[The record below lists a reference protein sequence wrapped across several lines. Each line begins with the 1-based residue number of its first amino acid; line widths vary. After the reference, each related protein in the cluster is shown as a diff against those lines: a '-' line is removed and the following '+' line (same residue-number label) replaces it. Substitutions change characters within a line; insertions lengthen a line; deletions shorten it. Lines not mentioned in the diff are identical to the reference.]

1 VGASTAGDE
10 PGETTGVV
18 RGLIAD
24 LTMDEKRASSAA
36 VRDARQYQAVIQQAQ
51 GVLMA
56 VYQLGPHA
64 AISLLKWHSMNG
76 NVRISVLADRVM
88 AAMATGAVPPTRRAL
103 DRLLAEPEPA
113 TQSA

>member
-1 VGASTAGDE
+1 
-10 PGETTGVV
+10 
-18 RGLIAD
+18 
-24 LTMDEKRASSAA
+24 
-36 VRDARQYQAVIQQAQ
+36 
-51 GVLMA
+51 
-56 VYQLGPHA
+56 
-64 AISLLKWHSMNG
+64 MNG